1 LARSTCFEVPSYLN
15 FAMPPAQLARGCD
28 RNGAVMTSRQE
39 NIGVQG
45 PARIARATVAIYA
58 LCLVSLALAQDA
70 SSPSADPNG
79 SAATSPSQTPTS
91 QNPTNQNPTG
101 GFSLIPPPPLLPNL
115 GVPPGIETFGRWL
128 EPSTTRFKS
137 DLQGAQ
143 ETFDKLGT
151 QTLDAAKDATGA
163 VVALPSARIVTARER
178 CAAAQNGSVDCQAAA
193 ELLCRGKG
201 FQTGRSL
208 DTQSELKCPAK
219 LLLER
224 RAPNDKDCPTETFVT
239 RAMCQ

>member
-1 LARSTCFEVPSYLN
+1 
-15 FAMPPAQLARGCD
+15 MPPAQLARGCD

-39 NIGVQG
+39 NIGAQG

-58 LCLVSLALAQDA
+58 LCLVSFALAQDA

-79 SAATSPSQTPTS
+79 SAATSPSQNPTS
-91 QNPTNQNPTG
+91 QNPTG
-101 GFSLIPPPPLLPNL
+101 GFTLIPPPPLLPNL

-128 EPSTTRFKS
+128 EQSTTRFKS

-151 QTLDAAKDATGA
+151 QTLDVAKDATGA
-163 VVALPSARIVTARER
+163 VVALPNARMVTARER